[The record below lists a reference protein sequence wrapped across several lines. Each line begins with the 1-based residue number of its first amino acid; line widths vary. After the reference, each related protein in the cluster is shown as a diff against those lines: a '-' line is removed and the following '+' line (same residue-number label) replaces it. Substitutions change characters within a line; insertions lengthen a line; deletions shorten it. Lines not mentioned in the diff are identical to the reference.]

1 MSTDANTGP
10 GTEPNSEPS
19 KGHPEQL
26 RLLLVDD
33 HPVVRAGLAAM
44 FAQHPRFEVA
54 DEAAEGGA
62 ALASVDRQH
71 TVGNPFDVV
80 LMDLQMPGGMDGV
93 QATARLRRKYPDLPV
108 LILTTYDTDADISA
122 ALAAGAA
129 GYLLKDANF
138 TDLCD
143 AVLAAVAGEKVL
155 APEVAAR
162 LTAEPSPDE
171 LSEREKQILGELE
184 FGYTNKQIGARLFIS
199 EATVKT
205 HLAHIYRKLGAA
217 NRAQAIAIGQR
228 LGIIST
234 R

>member
-1 MSTDANTGP
+1 MTPESADA
-10 GTEPNSEPS
+10 
-19 KGHPEQL
+19 QRAL

-44 FAQHPRFEVA
+44 FAQQPQFTVA
-54 DEAAEGGA
+54 AQAADGAEAIQIVHREHTIGA
-62 ALASVDRQH
+62 
-71 TVGNPFDVV
+71 GFDAV

-93 QATARLRRKYPDLPV
+93 RATAELRRRFPQLPV

-129 GYLLKDANF
+129 GYLLKDASMAEL
-138 TDLCD
+138 TE
-143 AVLAAVAGEKVL
+143 AVRAAIRGERVL
-155 APEVAAR
+155 SPDVEAR
-162 LTAEPSPDE
+162 LQAEPTPDE
-171 LSEREKQILGELE
+171 LSEREKEILGELE
-184 FGYTNKQIGARLFIS
+184 FGYTNKQIAAKLFIS

-217 NRAQAIAIGQR
+217 NRAQAIAIGQK

>member
-1 MSTDANTGP
+1 MSADTS
-10 GTEPNSEPS
+10 TEPTQ
-19 KGHPEQL
+19 QL

-33 HPVVRAGLAAM
+33 HPVVRAGLTAM
-44 FAQHPRFEVA
+44 FAQHPGFVVA
-54 DEAAEGGA
+54 DEAADGGA
-62 ALASVDRQH
+62 ALASVDRH
-71 TVGNPFDVV
+71 HALGEPFDVV

-93 QATARLRRKYPDLPV
+93 QATTQLRKKYPQLPV

-129 GYLLKDANF
+129 GYLLKDASF

-162 LTAEPSPDE
+162 LNAQPDPDE

-184 FGYTNKQIGARLFIS
+184 FGYTNKQIGAKLFIS

-205 HLAHIYRKLGAA
+205 HLAHIYRKLGAV